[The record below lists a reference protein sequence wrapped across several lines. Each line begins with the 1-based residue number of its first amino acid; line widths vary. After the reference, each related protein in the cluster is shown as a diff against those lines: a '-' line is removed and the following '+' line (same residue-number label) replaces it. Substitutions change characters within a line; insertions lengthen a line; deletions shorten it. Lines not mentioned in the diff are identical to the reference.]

1 MNSYSVTIRA
11 VSQQTFTILA
21 EDETEASHLA
31 HEQFDPDPSVVR
43 SRSQPVRGSDFRRD
57 LWPCASA
64 PARFSP
70 SRNLYRP
77 LIRRDYIRCPGG
89 PALSAV

>member
-31 HEQFDPDPSVVR
+31 HEQFDPDPSVVEDYYVET
-43 SRSQPVRGSDFRRD
+43 VRVERID
-57 LWPCASA
+57 
-64 PARFSP
+64 
-70 SRNLYRP
+70 
-77 LIRRDYIRCPGG
+77 
-89 PALSAV
+89 